1 MVSIFNP
8 FNPEFEVDTSIIV
21 YLHVLRCKL
30 GFQSKIKNRMANSV
44 YPDETAHYE
53 PSHLDL
59 HCLHRY
65 HRCHF
70 VGHSE

>member
-8 FNPEFEVDTSIIV
+8 FISEIVVDASIIV

-30 GFQSKIKNRMANSV
+30 GYQSKIKNRMANSV
-44 YPDETAHYE
+44 YPDETE

-59 HCLHRY
+59 HCLHKY
-65 HRCHF
+65 N
-70 VGHSE
+70 VSLPV